1 MIYALWNCKKYVETL
16 LIVVS
21 ITNPLNS
28 NNNTYLQS
36 SYLTFISYVD
46 YMIFEMKNIYSRFYR
61 KS

>member
-46 YMIFEMKNIYSRFYR
+46 YMIFEMKNI
-61 KS
+61 